1 MTPRLLLIF
10 AVLALPVAAGAQASP
25 PVEPAAAA
33 IAVAV
38 TSLAPPDLFS
48 ASGGGDLGPDLWRGA
63 APGILRQAI
72 PILAAKSLSPAGQ
85 ALARRVLSTGAPGPG
100 SAGSDPVLAGARVNA
115 LITQGGLNA
124 ASSLLAATPNLE
136 QRPDLAQAA
145 AELALLQ
152 DQPDRACAF
161 GDGLATGRQAVYWL
175 RLRAYCQA
183 RVGQSGAAQ
192 LTLDLAQAQGRDPV
206 FGRLMAARFMGA
218 AAPGPA
224 ALRNGLDYALSKEL
238 NLDLASAAA
247 SPAVAAALSRRAPGP
262 AVWPMEPGPGAVRAT
277 LAALAKG
284 DLATAQTMRSSLS
297 ETDAQ
302 SGGAFD
308 LALLDAALAAA
319 SGRGLEPA
327 LDRLIERGGIE
338 GPKVRGRAQTAAL
351 FLAALGA
358 PMSENARG
366 EFAGFAVGG
375 EGKAAAPRLMALDA
389 AAAEKRLGEAAL
401 LALWVSADAGAA
413 GPAPGDRARIIRA
426 LRVAGLE
433 ADAKAFALE
442 GLLQLR

>member
-1 MTPRLLLIF
+1 M
-10 AVLALPVAAGAQASP
+10 
-25 PVEPAAAA
+25 
-33 IAVAV
+33 
-38 TSLAPPDLFS
+38 
-48 ASGGGDLGPDLWRGA
+48 
-63 APGILRQAI
+63 
-72 PILAAKSLSPAGQ
+72 
-85 ALARRVLSTGAPGPG
+85 
-100 SAGSDPVLAGARVNA
+100 
-115 LITQGGLNA
+115 
-124 ASSLLAATPNLE
+124 
-136 QRPDLAQAA
+136 
-145 AELALLQ
+145 
-152 DQPDRACAF
+152 
-161 GDGLATGRQAVYWL
+161 
-175 RLRAYCQA
+175 
-183 RVGQSGAAQ
+183 
-192 LTLDLAQAQGRDPV
+192 
-206 FGRLMAARFMGA
+206 
-218 AAPGPA
+218 
-224 ALRNGLDYALSKEL
+224 
-238 NLDLASAAA
+238 
-247 SPAVAAALSRRAPGP
+247 
-262 AVWPMEPGPGAVRAT
+262 RAT

-319 SGRGLEPA
+319 SGRGLEPT

-338 GPKVRGRAQTAAL
+338 GPKTRGRAQTAAL

-389 AAAEKRLGEAAL
+389 AAADKRLGEAAL
-401 LALWVSADAGAA
+401 LALWVSADTGAA